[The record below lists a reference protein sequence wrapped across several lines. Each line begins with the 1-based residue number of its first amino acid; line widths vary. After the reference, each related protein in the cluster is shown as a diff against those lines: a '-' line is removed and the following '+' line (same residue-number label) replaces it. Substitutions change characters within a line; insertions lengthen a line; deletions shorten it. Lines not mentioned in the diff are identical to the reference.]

1 MQTTTT
7 TTTPRTIHTAAAE
20 LTAAG
25 YDAQISRDGWIV
37 VLGDNWE
44 ASFSANDGN
53 DITWGDV
60 PQQVF
65 DLAYFESKTALDA
78 LLEDG
83 SWTRDGAIALT
94 DYLGIQD
101 VPAQAVNVS
110 LLADNWVEYSSAL
123 EASAEHGHTASDED
137 EALAWLRARTIAIP
151 FDSGV
156 IVVNF

>member
-1 MQTTTT
+1 MSTTTT
-7 TTTPRTIHTAAAE
+7 TRTIHTAASE

-25 YDAQISRDGWIV
+25 YQPHITRDGWIV

-44 ASFSANDGN
+44 ASFSPNDGN
-53 DITWGDV
+53 DVTVGDV

-83 SWTRDGAIALT
+83 SWTHAGAVALT
-94 DYLGIQD
+94 DYLGVQGA
-101 VPAQAVNVS
+101 PAQEVNVS

>member
-1 MQTTTT
+1 MSTTTT
-7 TTTPRTIHTAAAE
+7 TRTIHTAAAE

-25 YDAQISRDGWIV
+25 YETHITRDGWLCV
-37 VLGDNWE
+37 YSHE
-44 ASFSANDGN
+44 ATHWTAWFCPNDGN
-53 DITWGDV
+53 DVTWGDV
-60 PQQVF
+60 PQEVF

-137 EALAWLRARTIAIP
+137 DALAWLRARTRAIP
-151 FDSGV
+151 FDGGV
-156 IVVNF
+156 IAAIF

>member
-1 MQTTTT
+1 MSTTTT
-7 TTTPRTIHTAAAE
+7 TRTIQTAAAE

-25 YDAQISRDGWIV
+25 YQTHITRDGWLV

-65 DLAYFESKTALDA
+65 DLAYFEWKTALDA
-78 LLEDG
+78 MLENG

-101 VPAQAVNVS
+101 VPAQEVDVNF
-110 LLADNWVEYSSAL
+110 LADHWIEYSSAL
-123 EASAEHGHTASDED
+123 EAAIEHDHAASDED
-137 EALAWLRARTIAIP
+137 DALAWLRARTIAIP